1 MHFTKHA
8 PPPLPVV
15 LLLLELAELDD
26 EPLPLDV
33 VLLEPGFPPS
43 PPLPP
48 VPGWLPKVESSP
60 SAQARKLSPQSPIVS
75 RSMLAC
81 FTALCFD
88 ATRMP
93 FSTQLPNLRFVADWN
108 FFWLRKHAL

>member
-1 MHFTKHA
+1 MHA

-15 LLLLELAELDD
+15 LLLELAELDD

-48 VPGWLPKVESSP
+48 VPGLLPKVESSP
-60 SAQARKLSPQSPIVS
+60 SAQARKLNPQSPMVS
-75 RSMLAC
+75 RRMLAC
-81 FTALCFD
+81 FTALCFE
-88 ATRMP
+88 ATPMP
-93 FSTQLPNLRFVADWN
+93 GSTQLPNLRVIADRN